1 MSSSTTVKVSR
12 TTLAQLEK
20 LRKELKADSLE
31 DAIRVL
37 VRRHRSE
44 VLEVVFGV
52 DKGKVK
58 PFTEGDRGEDG

>member
-20 LRKELKADSLE
+20 LREELNTDSLE

-37 VRRHRSE
+37 IRRHRSQA
-44 VLEVVFGV
+44 LEKVFGV
-52 DKGKVK
+52 DKGRVK
-58 PFTEGDRGEDG
+58 PFTKEDRGEDR